1 MAANG
6 AVGISMA
13 RRHGAPAEQV
23 AMPAFSSIRDQWQG
37 PTAAERVKK
46 TLFVV
51 SVLSAGLYYLFIGVL
66 LLARYLG

>member
-6 AVGISMA
+6 ALEISIA
-13 RRHGAPAEQV
+13 RRQGAPAEQV

-37 PTAAERVKK
+37 LTAAERVKR

>member
-6 AVGISMA
+6 ALGISMA
-13 RRHGAPAEQV
+13 RRRGAPAERV

-37 PTAAERVKK
+37 LTAAERVKR

-51 SVLSAGLYYLFIGVL
+51 SVLSAGLYYLFIGML
-66 LLARYLG
+66 LLACTLG